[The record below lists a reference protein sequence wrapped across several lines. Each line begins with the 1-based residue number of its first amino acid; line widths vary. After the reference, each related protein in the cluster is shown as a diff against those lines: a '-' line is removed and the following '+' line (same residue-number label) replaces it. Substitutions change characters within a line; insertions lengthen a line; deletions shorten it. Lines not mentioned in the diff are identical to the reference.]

1 MGVTKKKNQFIHQH
15 MLFYM
20 DSAFTR
26 LGRNK
31 FELRGVSSSQDKR
44 SEEVAGENTE

>member
-1 MGVTKKKNQFIHQH
+1 MGVTEKKKFIHQH

-20 DSAFTR
+20 DSAFTG

-31 FELRGVSSSQDKR
+31 FEPRGVSSSQDKR